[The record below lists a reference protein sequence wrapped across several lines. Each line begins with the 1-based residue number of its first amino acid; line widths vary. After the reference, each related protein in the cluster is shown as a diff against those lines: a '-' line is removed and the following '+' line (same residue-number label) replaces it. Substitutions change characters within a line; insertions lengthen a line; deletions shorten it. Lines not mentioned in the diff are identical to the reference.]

1 MPQQDEELRAQGVA
15 LIAGSVTDLAGV
27 TRAKYVPVR
36 RLRAF
41 ETVGDGRIPS
51 WSVFCVDSGI
61 AFTPDIGVAGD
72 LRIRIDGEHLRIIE
86 DGIAWAPGDLHDQYG
101 RPAPLCLR
109 SLLARVE

>member
-41 ETVGDGRIPS
+41 ETVGDGRIPL
-51 WSVFCVDSGI
+51 VERV
-61 AFTPDIGVAGD
+61 
-72 LRIRIDGEHLRIIE
+72 LR
-86 DGIAWAPGDLHDQYG
+86 
-101 RPAPLCLR
+101 
-109 SLLARVE
+109 